1 MMKTR
6 LTTMAALLLLVPLA
20 VSAQDDGD
28 KDDDFGLW
36 TTVEAV
42 KKVDKKLSVG
52 LDAELRT
59 RDNVGELDRWSVGV
73 TASYKLFPWLK
84 ASAGYVL
91 IDDHVAEKYTYHD
104 NGNLNKWTPDYW
116 RLRHRVHVSLTGSTD
131 MGNFT
136 LSLRERWQY
145 TYRPEKVVQRWDEDD
160 EEWSDKTVS
169 SKAKNVLRSRL
180 QLSYSKKRCPWEPY
194 ASVELYNGWNVQK
207 GRFTVGTEYKLS
219 KQHVLNAFY
228 RYQHIY
234 DRDDEDPNT
243 HIVGVGYTFKF

>member
-1 MMKTR
+1 MMKTK
-6 LTTMAALLLLVPLA
+6 LMTMAALLLLVPLA

-116 RLRHRVHVSLTGSTD
+116 RLRHRVHVSLTGSAD

-180 QLSYSKKRCPWEPY
+180 QLSYSKKCCPWEPY